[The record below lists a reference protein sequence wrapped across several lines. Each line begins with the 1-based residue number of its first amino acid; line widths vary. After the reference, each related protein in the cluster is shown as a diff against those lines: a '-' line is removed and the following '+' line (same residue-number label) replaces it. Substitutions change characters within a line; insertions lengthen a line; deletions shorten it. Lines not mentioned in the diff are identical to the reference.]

1 MLVIDPMHNLFLGLA
16 KHFFKRI
23 LIGEGILSGDK
34 LSIVQKRIDAMRV
47 PADIGRIPQKIE
59 SSFHGFTAD
68 QYKNWTVH
76 YSIICLHGLISSDVL
91 ECWRHFV
98 LVTRILCRTSLQLED
113 ITVADALLLRY
124 CLKTETLFG
133 KETITPNMHMS
144 CHLHECLLDY
154 GPTNHFWL
162 FAFERFNGIL
172 GQLPNNNRSIEVQMM
187 KRFLSDTE
195 IMRMSIPDQ
204 FRDDLQQLVS
214 FQRHSVGTLG
224 KDTAFQADCSKDSND
239 LLLPHNY
246 SKCAFDSSEIRF
258 LTEFFAT
265 IHSTNCTVNTTYT
278 RYTVA
283 TIRGN
288 IFGSYK
294 SRSKNSSIVIAA
306 YGGDF
311 RPARINYFAKVS
323 VSDNGV
329 AHSHIV
335 VSLSWFKQHIKKDIC
350 GKPVTV
356 WEHDLFDFN
365 GFSFVQSIK
374 CKTVSLVDKLDDIYG
389 NVLFVSPYE

>member
-76 YSIICLHGLISSDVL
+76 YSIFVYMVLYRQMYLNVGDISFWQPEFSVGQAYN
-91 ECWRHFV
+91 WK
-98 LVTRILCRTSLQLED
+98 TSQWQMPSCFD
-113 ITVADALLLRY
+113 I
-124 CLKTETLFG
+124 
-133 KETITPNMHMS
+133 ETITPNMHMS
-144 CHLHECLLDY
+144 CHLRECLLDY

-224 KDTAFQADCSKDSND
+224 KDTAFQADCLEDSND

-246 SKCAFDSSEIRF
+246 SKCAFDSSEIRYLMEF
-258 LTEFFAT
+258 LLLF
-265 IHSTNCTVNTTYT
+265 ILL
-278 RYTVA
+278 
-283 TIRGN
+283 
-288 IFGSYK
+288 
-294 SRSKNSSIVIAA
+294 IVLLIL
-306 YGGDF
+306 
-311 RPARINYFAKVS
+311 
-323 VSDNGV
+323 
-329 AHSHIV
+329 HT
-335 VSLSWFKQHIKKDIC
+335 LDIC
-350 GKPVTV
+350 G
-356 WEHDLFDFN
+356 
-365 GFSFVQSIK
+365 
-374 CKTVSLVDKLDDIYG
+374 Y
-389 NVLFVSPYE
+389 Y